1 MKTFLI
7 VFIALIS
14 MLTSLAASAAKL
26 VGWAEMPMHTYAE
39 GPTSGQFNYGA
50 EVAKNKQIVQG
61 FSAILQSSQK
71 DEFYFLADNGFGEKI
86 NSADAL
92 LRLYKV
98 KINFSVK
105 GNRTNSVEA
114 IRFLNFSDPSHL
126 LGFKIQ
132 AEDQHYYH
140 QDNNPQV
147 DPSIIKSRLLTG
159 ADIDPESIQ
168 VDKNQ
173 HYWVGDEFGPFLLK
187 LDSAGKI
194 LRKEIPLNGVMSPE
208 NPYLDNSQSNL
219 PSSGGY
225 EAMAINS
232 ARDRLYPM
240 LENTVQGD
248 PNKILRIYELDIN
261 TEQYT
266 GVYYQYQLDEQG
278 TNATDLVAINDTEF
292 LVLERNTATEAKD
305 LALKKVFLIDIKGIS
320 SGELVKKTELV
331 DLMNL
336 QDPDDL
342 NSDNKQTYAFAY
354 THIEGLLVLDKNTI
368 LVCND
373 NNYKGRSYFIKV
385 GLDQPLNLE
394 SNSLPQMSEND
405 WHVNAAFLG
414 GMDFGDHTFFG
425 WMTVLAY
432 FLASARAGFKV
443 RLARLNNE
451 NGYFWIG
458 LTVLLLFLGL
468 NKQLDLQ
475 SNFTEMLRTMAKQHG
490 WYEQRRTLQMVFVIL
505 MGLSLPI
512 LFISVRMIMT
522 NSWRRYKVV
531 WTGVILLFIF
541 IVIRA
546 SSFHHV
552 DLFFYKSIGSI
563 RYYQALELLAIGLI
577 FVGTYLEKRLPLH
590 VAATHSEDINTVVEV
605 ENEGDDVFCPSCKT
619 LALSKAVHGRMF
631 KCKSCAHKYVV
642 HISAY
647 Q

>member
-7 VFIALIS
+7 VFVALIT

-39 GPTSGQFNYGA
+39 GVTSGQFNDGA
-50 EVAKNKQIVQG
+50 DIAKNKQIVQG
-61 FSAILQSSQK
+61 FSAVLQVKQK
-71 DEFYFLADNGFGEKI
+71 NEFYFLVDNGFGEKN

-105 GNRTNSVEA
+105 ESKESSVEPL
-114 IRFLNFSDPSHL
+114 RFLNFSDPSHM

-132 AEDQHYYH
+132 ADYQHYYQ

-147 DPSIIKSRLLTG
+147 DPIIIKNRLLTG

-187 LDSAGKI
+187 LDSAGKV
-194 LRKEIPLNGVMSPE
+194 LRKEIPLNGVMSPD
-208 NPYLDNSQSNL
+208 NPFLDHLQSNL

-225 EAMAINS
+225 EAMAINP

-240 LENTVQGD
+240 LENSIEGD
-248 PNKILRIYELDIN
+248 PNKILRIYEFDIN
-261 TEQYT
+261 SEQYT

-305 LALKKVFLIDIKGIS
+305 LALKKVFLIDIKGIK

-354 THIEGLLVLDKNTI
+354 THIEGLLVIDKNTI
-368 LVCND
+368 VVCND

-394 SNSLPQMSEND
+394 SNSLPQMSEKD
-405 WHVNAAFLG
+405 WHVNTAFLG
-414 GMDFGDHTFFG
+414 GIDFGDHTFFG
-425 WMTVLAY
+425 WMTVFAY
-432 FLASARAGFKV
+432 FLASARAGYKL
-443 RLARLNNE
+443 RLARLSNE
-451 NGYFWIG
+451 SGYFWIG
-458 LTVLLLFLGL
+458 LTVLLLFLGF

-475 SNFTEMLRTMAKQHG
+475 SNFTDMLRTMAKQHG
-490 WYEQRRTLQMVFVIL
+490 WYEQRRTLQMAFIVL

-531 WTGVILLFIF
+531 WSGVILLLVF

-552 DLFFYKSIGSI
+552 DLFF
-563 RYYQALELLAIGLI
+563 
-577 FVGTYLEKRLPLH
+577 
-590 VAATHSEDINTVVEV
+590 
-605 ENEGDDVFCPSCKT
+605 
-619 LALSKAVHGRMF
+619 
-631 KCKSCAHKYVV
+631 
-642 HISAY
+642 
-647 Q
+647 